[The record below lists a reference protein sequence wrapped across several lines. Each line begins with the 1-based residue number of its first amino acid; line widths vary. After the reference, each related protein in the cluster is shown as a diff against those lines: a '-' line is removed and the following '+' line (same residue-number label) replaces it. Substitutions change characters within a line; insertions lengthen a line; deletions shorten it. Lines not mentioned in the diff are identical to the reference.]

1 MIRVPSTRTT
11 IVPRASLL
19 SSSKK
24 RSPTPASSKLK
35 KTNELDVATGIGIEK
50 LRTKNKSVGVS
61 TKKVSL
67 PPHYPSEYKP
77 GAAVVGG
84 VFLATSL
91 VTKYLTTGEAIGV
104 SGLHRHPQKP
114 AFLIGLLFG
123 TQILLNVFDLTYLL
137 PDGGFQSVQNSVRL
151 GIAGWCV
158 GVGSACAGGCT
169 SGHAISGIAR
179 LSKRSLVA
187 TSIFFM
193 VGVITAT
200 VFDTAGAMNVVLMDS
215 GIRTFTFDLFFDRM
229 FTNADIIVP
238 WFAAVSHT
246 LFATAILALK
256 FTSIAFPF
264 ISIVAGLYLYYR

>member
-1 MIRVPSTRTT
+1 MMMMMRVPSTRRTT
-11 IVPRASLL
+11 IVPRASRL
-19 SSSKK
+19 SSSKKK

-50 LRTKNKSVGVS
+50 LRTKNKSVVGVS

-123 TQILLNVFDLTYLL
+123 TQILLNVFDLSYLL

-151 GIAGWCV
+151 GIAGWCRV
-158 GVGSACAGGCT
+158 RVRGWVYVRACRKRHRTALEEKFGC
-169 SGHAISGIAR
+169 HEH
-179 LSKRSLVA
+179 
-187 TSIFFM
+187 
-193 VGVITAT
+193 
-200 VFDTAGAMNVVLMDS
+200 
-215 GIRTFTFDLFFDRM
+215 LFYGRCDYCYCF
-229 FTNADIIVP
+229 
-238 WFAAVSHT
+238 
-246 LFATAILALK
+246 
-256 FTSIAFPF
+256 
-264 ISIVAGLYLYYR
+264 